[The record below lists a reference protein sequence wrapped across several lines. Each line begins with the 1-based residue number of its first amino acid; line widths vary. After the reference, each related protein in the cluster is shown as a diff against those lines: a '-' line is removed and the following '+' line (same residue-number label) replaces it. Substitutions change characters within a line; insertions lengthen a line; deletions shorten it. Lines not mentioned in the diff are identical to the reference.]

1 MEGKTKL
8 DEELKSFVIEYI
20 FMKKALMLL
29 IIQKKNQL
37 ILFQR
42 TSDALKI

>member
-29 IIQKKNQL
+29 IIQKKSTYSFSKNL
-37 ILFQR
+37 
-42 TSDALKI
+42 